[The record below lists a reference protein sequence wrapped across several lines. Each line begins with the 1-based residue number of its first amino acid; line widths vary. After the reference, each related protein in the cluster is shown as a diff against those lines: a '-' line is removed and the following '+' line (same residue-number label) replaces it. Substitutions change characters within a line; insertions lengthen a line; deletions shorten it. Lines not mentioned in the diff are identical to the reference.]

1 MSDFYA
7 LLARMK
13 NIERWS
19 LMRSNVKENVLEH
32 TAVVAMISHA
42 LGEINNRIF
51 GGNVNVDKLVTTALF
66 HESSEV
72 LTGDL
77 PTPIKYY
84 DEIINSAY
92 KRLENLALDKLLG
105 MLPSEFYSDY
115 FNILKQDVSSYE
127 YRLVKAADK
136 LSAYVKCIEEIKS
149 GNNEFCNAKLTIEK
163 ALPMDIPEVKYFC
176 DNFLESFKKDL
187 DDITL

>member
-7 LLARMK
+7 LLTRMK

-32 TAVVAMISHA
+32 SAIVCMLSHA

-51 GGNVNVDKLVTTALF
+51 AGKVNVDKLVTMALF

-84 DEIINSAY
+84 DDNINSAY
-92 KRLENLALDKLLG
+92 KRLEDLACDKLLG
-105 MLPSEFYSDY
+105 LLPQEFYSDY
-115 FNILKQDVSSYE
+115 FTILKQDSSSYE
-127 YRLVKAADK
+127 YRLMKAADK
-136 LSAYVKCIEEIKS
+136 LAAYIKCLEEIKS
-149 GNNEFCNAKLTIEK
+149 GNSEFTNAKQTIEK
-163 ALPMDIPEVKYFC
+163 ALPLDIPEVKYFC
-176 DNFLESFKKDL
+176 DNFLDSFSKDL